1 MFSLV
6 RVRELIQC
14 FEVRFEIKGL
24 HPSSLPLHP
33 LSEGSILNVT
43 SGFLD
48 VHTHTCAYYASQ
60 RLGFWVPLASS
71 SESALRGVSTLYPY
85 RIHATIRPAVRGLG
99 ETSPVHAVSHPPS
112 PLCNCKLRVSL
123 WGGGV
128 EAVRVFDIRSQR
140 VLFEV
145 KSSETIHE
153 MWSRLRFTPCDV

>member
-71 SESALRGVSTLYPY
+71 SESALRGVSKLYPY
-85 RIHATIRPAVRGLG
+85 SIHATIRPAVRGLG
-99 ETSPVHAVSHPPS
+99 ETSLVHAVSHPPPPYATAS
-112 PLCNCKLRVSL
+112 CGSASGV
-123 WGGGV
+123 GGRG
-128 EAVRVFDIRSQR
+128 RSR
-140 VLFEV
+140 
-145 KSSETIHE
+145 I
-153 MWSRLRFTPCDV
+153 